1 MTAAGIMGRSS
12 AATVDVRDM
21 SCAQALAQAGRA
33 LKPLVVGQALDIV
46 CNAPDVKD
54 DLSIWAR
61 ELGHAVLASTTHGDD
76 TTVHIRKER

>member
-1 MTAAGIMGRSS
+1 MGRAS

-33 LKPLVVGQALDIV
+33 LKPLAVGQALDIV

-61 ELGHAVLASTTHGDD
+61 ELGHAVPATQSRGEEFVV
-76 TTVHIRKER
+76 TVRKVR

>member
-1 MTAAGIMGRSS
+1 MAP
-12 AATVDVRDM
+12 TVDVRDM
-21 SCAQALAQAGRA
+21 SCAQALAQAARA

-61 ELGHAVLASTTHGDD
+61 ELGHAVPTTQSRGGEFVV
-76 TTVHIRKER
+76 TVRKGT

>member
-1 MTAAGIMGRSS
+1 
-12 AATVDVRDM
+12 M

-33 LKPLVVGQALDIV
+33 LKPLAVGQALDIV

-61 ELGHAVLASTTHGDD
+61 ELGHAVLTTSTQGDD
-76 TTVHIRKER
+76 TTLRIRKER